1 MNEVYVVDACMG
13 TGKTSAM
20 INMINKS
27 SKDEHF
33 LYVTPLLSETDRI
46 VESCE
51 KKDFKAPQKKY
62 NEKTRVKNKKE
73 GLLELLRKKEN
84 IVTTHALFHLFNEEM
99 LELCRQS
106 KYTLVLDESADVIS
120 EYKLKPDDFL
130 DFMELHAEVDA
141 EDCVHWVNRKTRNQK
156 TYEGEKFLAERELC
170 ELGGVT
176 AYKDSALLYVFP
188 LKVFDSFAKTYVLTY
203 LFEGQ
208 MQRYYY
214 DFYGVKYKYLYV
226 KGHSLKDYEI
236 TDIPQTHGTPSE
248 FKSLIHICDHKRL
261 NAIGEAPY
269 SLSKSWFEVGGS
281 DSFNLKDLKNN
292 MRTYFWRMRGG
303 NSANCLW
310 SVFND
315 FQDKCSPVGY
325 SKSFLSCN
333 TRASNDYR
341 NTENLAYAINLYLNP
356 YVKNFFGT
364 HYIEVDDD
372 MYSLSTMIQWI
383 WRSRIRDG
391 GEINVYVPSLRMR
404 TLFENWLD
412 NKYV

>member
-46 VESCE
+46 VKYCE
-51 KKDFKAPQKKY
+51 GKEFKAPQKKY
-62 NEKTRVKNKKE
+62 NENTRVKNKKE
-73 GLLELLRKKEN
+73 GVLDLLRKKEN

-99 LELCRQS
+99 LELCREY
-106 KYTLVLDESADVIS
+106 KYTLVLDESTDVIS

-130 DFMELHAEVDA
+130 DFMELHADVD
-141 EDCVHWVNRKTRNQK
+141 EDGYVRWVNRKRKNQE
-156 TYEGEKFLAERELC
+156 TYEGDKFLAERELC
-170 ELGGVT
+170 ELGCVT
-176 AYKDSALLYVFP
+176 AYQDSALLYVFP
-188 LKVFDSFAKTYVLTY
+188 LKIFDSFAKTYVLTY
-203 LFEGQ
+203 LFDGQ

-214 DFYGVKYKYLYV
+214 DFYDIKYKHLYI
-226 KGHSLKDYEI
+226 KGHSLDDYEI
-236 TDIPQTHGTPSE
+236 TDIPQEYGTPSE

-269 SLSKSWFEVGGS
+269 SLSKSWFESNGS
-281 DSFNLKDLKNN
+281 ESFSLKDLKNN
-292 MRTYFWRMRGG
+292 MRTYFWRMQGG

-315 FQDKCSPVGY
+315 YQGACSPIGY

-341 NTENLAYAINLYLNP
+341 NAKNLAYGINLYLNP
-356 YVKNFFGT
+356 CVKNFFGA

-391 GEINVYVPSLRMR
+391 EPIDVYIPSLRMR
-404 TLFENWLD
+404 TLLENWLN